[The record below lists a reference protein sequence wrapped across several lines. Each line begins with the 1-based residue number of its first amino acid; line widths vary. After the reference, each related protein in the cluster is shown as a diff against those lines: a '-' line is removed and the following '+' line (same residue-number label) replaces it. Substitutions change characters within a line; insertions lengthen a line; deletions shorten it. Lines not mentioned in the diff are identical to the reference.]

1 MSNAAARSRIEL
13 AVKRLGCNYPLHAG
27 ILALW
32 GIEESAAVST
42 MGVGFR
48 GNRLCL
54 VFAPDFV
61 ESIGMNELEGVLHHE
76 VNHVMFDHVFHEPE
90 ANEDENARIVAEE
103 VTVNEW
109 VPEPLPGKPVLLS
122 QYPFLPANETTEIR
136 YRKLRGRVSG
146 ENRGKSGSGC
156 GPQSAGT
163 CLAGTGKSG
172 GQGPNGAKA
181 GRVPTVDDHSTWS
194 EIRKDSG
201 KASRA
206 AQMDV
211 AMAWGGLTPKQR
223 DAQPDPIAGS
233 ARKAVEAGGFDL
245 GVGIGTDSGDEEEK
259 VGPGSARVPW
269 QVVLRKHIGRI
280 RERRPVFGRPPR
292 RFPDMAGIIPGKGRF
307 SRKTRV
313 MAVVDTSGSMTGPM
327 LADISAELGL
337 MARHFDVIVVEC
349 DETIRQIYPYRPI
362 ESVKGRGW
370 TDFRPPFKPDF
381 LKAQQPDVVVYFT
394 DGDGPAPE
402 KQPAVPVIWAITEGG
417 KKPVLWGMEVALSEP
432 KMGPNVPNFST
443 GLGIF
448 RGGMDNSN
456 PMQFILD
463 GKTIIF
469 EGRKFFDQ

>member
-61 ESIGMNELEGVLHHE
+61 ESIGMDELEGVLHHE

-146 ENRGKSGSGC
+146 EKRGKSGSGC
-156 GPQSAGT
+156 GSQS
-163 CLAGTGKSG
+163 AGTGKSG

-201 KASRA
+201 KAARA

-211 AMAWGGLTPKQR
+211 AMAWCGLTPKQR
-223 DAQPDPIAGS
+223 NAQPDPVARS
-233 ARKAVEAGGFDL
+233 ARKAAEAGGFEH
-245 GVGIGTDSGDEEEK
+245 GAGIGTDSGDGEEK
-259 VGPGSARVPW
+259 LGPGSARVPW
-269 QVVLRKHIGRI
+269 QVVLRRHVGRI

-292 RFPDMAGIIPGKGRF
+292 RFPDMAGIIPGKGRYG
-307 SRKTRV
+307 RKPRV
-313 MAVVDTSGSMTGPM
+313 LAVVDTSGSMTAPM
-327 LADISAELGL
+327 LADISTELGL
-337 MARHFDVIVVEC
+337 MAGHYEVVVVEC
-349 DETIRQIYPYRPI
+349 DTKIHKVYPYRPI
-362 ESVKGRGW
+362 ESVKGRGG

-432 KMGPNVPNFST
+432 KMSPNVPNFST
-443 GLGIF
+443 RPGIF
-448 RGGMDNSN
+448 RCATMGIGATGS
-456 PMQFILD
+456 Q
-463 GKTIIF
+463 K
-469 EGRKFFDQ
+469 